1 MRYIIIGSGAVGGS
15 IGGRLHE
22 SGQSVVLVARGAHF
36 EALRDNGLR
45 LTVPTGTLI
54 LDVPVVTR
62 PEDVELRADDVLVLA
77 VKTQDSVAALDAW
90 AARPV
95 AGGGTA
101 GERLPVV
108 CAQNGVENERLALR
122 RFRQVYG
129 VCVIL
134 PSSHLNPGEV
144 VAPCG
149 PYTGALV
156 IGRYGAAVDEE
167 GAGSTD
173 DTARRIADDLEK
185 AQFLAPVAA
194 DVMRWKYGKLLGN
207 LANVVEAVCG
217 SASDAPAK
225 DLITRAKAEGAAA
238 LDAAGIAYASGA
250 EISELRTGT
259 VDPQPVPGERA
270 RGSSWQSLARG
281 AGSIETDYLNGE
293 MVLLGRQHG
302 VPTPVN
308 AALQDAARESVR
320 MRRQPGDLSAEELS
334 GRVGGSKGVPDA
346 QPGRELRE
354 ELPEPRQGLLLDLK
368 GVANVQGPVL

>member
-22 SGQSVVLVARGAHF
+22 SGRSVVLVARGAHF

-45 LTVPTGTLI
+45 LTVPTGTLT
-54 LDVPVVTR
+54 LDVPVVAR
-62 PEDVELRADDVLVLA
+62 PEDVELREDDVLVLA

-101 GERLPVV
+101 GERLPVM

-122 RFRQVYG
+122 RFREVYG
-129 VCVIL
+129 VCVVL
-134 PSSHLNPGEV
+134 PSTHLTPGEV

-156 IGRYGAAVDEE
+156 IGRYGT
-167 GAGSTD
+167 GTD

-185 AQFLAPVAA
+185 AHVLAPVVA

-217 SASDAPAK
+217 SASDATAR
-225 DLITRAKAEGAAA
+225 DLVARAKAEGAAV
-238 LDAAGIAYASGA
+238 LDAAGIPYAT
-250 EISELRTGT
+250 EPEMTELRGGT
-259 VDPQPVPGERA
+259 VDPQPIAGERA

-308 AALQDAARESVR
+308 AALQHAARESVR
-320 MRRQPGDLSAEELS
+320 RTRGPGSLTAEELN
-334 GRVGGSKGVPDA
+334 RRITA
-346 QPGRELRE
+346 
-354 ELPEPRQGLLLDLK
+354 
-368 GVANVQGPVL
+368 GVAG

>member
-22 SGQSVVLVARGAHF
+22 SGRSVVLVARGAHLG
-36 EALRDNGLR
+36 ALRDSGLR
-45 LTVPTGTLI
+45 LKVPTGTLT
-54 LDVPVVTR
+54 LDVPVVAR
-62 PEDVELRADDVLVLA
+62 PEDVELREDDVLVLA

-122 RFRQVYG
+122 RFREVYG
-129 VCVIL
+129 VCVVL
-134 PSSHLNPGEV
+134 PCTHLDPGEV

-156 IGRYGAAVDEE
+156 IGRYGT
-167 GAGSTD
+167 GPD

-185 AQFLAPVAA
+185 SRFLAPVVA

-217 SASDAPAK
+217 SVSDATAQ
-225 DLITRAKAEGAAA
+225 DLVARAKAEGAAA
-238 LDAAGIAYASGA
+238 LDAAGIAYASEA
-250 EISELRTGT
+250 EITELRSGT
-259 VDPQPVPGERA
+259 VDPQPIAGERT

-293 MVLLGRQHG
+293 IVLLGREHG

-308 AALQDAARESVR
+308 AALQHAARESVGR
-320 MRRQPGDLSAEELS
+320 SREPGSLSAEELS
-334 GRVGGSKGVPDA
+334 RRIAASP
-346 QPGRELRE
+346 
-354 ELPEPRQGLLLDLK
+354 
-368 GVANVQGPVL
+368 

>member
-1 MRYIIIGSGAVGGS
+1 MRYVIIGSGAVGGS

-22 SGQSVVLVARGAHF
+22 SGRSVVLVARGAHF
-36 EALRDNGLR
+36 EALRDSGLR
-45 LTVPTGTLI
+45 LTVPTGTLTLGI
-54 LDVPVVTR
+54 PVVAR
-62 PEDVELRADDVLVLA
+62 PEDLELRADDVLVLA

-101 GERLPVV
+101 GERLPLV

-122 RFRQVYG
+122 RFRDVYG

-134 PSSHLNPGEV
+134 PSTYLNPGEV

-156 IGRYGAAVDEE
+156 IGRYGTAVGRQGPD
-167 GAGSTD
+167 AD
-173 DTARRIADDLEK
+173 DTARRIARDLEK
-185 AQFLAPVAA
+185 ARFLAPVAA
-194 DVMRWKYGKLLGN
+194 DVMRWKYGKLLAN

-217 SASDAPAK
+217 SASDAAAQ
-225 DLITRAKAEGAAA
+225 DLVARAKAEGAAV

-250 EISELRTGT
+250 ELAELRSGT
-259 VDPQPVPGERA
+259 VDPQPVPGERTH
-270 RGSSWQSLARG
+270 GSSWQSLARG

-293 MVLLGRQHG
+293 LVLLGREHG

-308 AALQDAARESVR
+308 AALQAAARESVR
-320 MRRQPGDLSAEELS
+320 QAQEPGGLTAEELI
-334 GRVGGSKGVPDA
+334 GRIA
-346 QPGRELRE
+346 
-354 ELPEPRQGLLLDLK
+354 
-368 GVANVQGPVL
+368 A

>member
-22 SGQSVVLVARGAHF
+22 SGLPAVLVARGAHY

-45 LTVPTGTLI
+45 LTVPTGTLT
-54 LDVPVVTR
+54 LDVPVVSG

-95 AGGGTA
+95 VGGGTA
-101 GERLPVV
+101 GERLPLV

-122 RFRQVYG
+122 RFREVYG

-149 PYTGALV
+149 PHTGALV
-156 IGRYGAAVDEE
+156 IGRYGA
-167 GAGSTD
+167 GSD
-173 DTARRIADDLEK
+173 DTARRIAGDLEK
-185 AQFLAPVAA
+185 AGFLAPVAA

-217 SASDAPAK
+217 SASGDAAQ
-225 DLITRAKAEGAAA
+225 DLVARVKAEGAAV

-250 EISELRTGT
+250 ELTELRSGT
-259 VDPQPVPGERA
+259 VDPQPIPGVPA
-270 RGSSWQSLARG
+270 HSSTWQSLARG

-293 MVLLGRQHG
+293 ITLLGREHG
-302 VPTPVN
+302 IPTPAN
-308 AALQDAARESVR
+308 TALQHAARESTR
-320 MRRQPGDLSAEELS
+320 LGRKPGEVTAEELS
-334 GRVGGSKGVPDA
+334 GGIAGATST
-346 QPGRELRE
+346 
-354 ELPEPRQGLLLDLK
+354 
-368 GVANVQGPVL
+368 

>member
-22 SGQSVVLVARGAHF
+22 SGRSVVLVARGAHF
-36 EALRDNGLR
+36 EALRANGLR
-45 LTVPTGTLI
+45 LMVPTGTLT
-54 LDVPVVTR
+54 LDDVPVVAR

-101 GERLPVV
+101 GERLPLV
-108 CAQNGVENERLALR
+108 CAQNGVVNERLALR
-122 RFRQVYG
+122 RFREVYG

-134 PSSHLNPGEV
+134 PSTHLNPGEV

-156 IGRYGAAVDEE
+156 IGRYGSAV
-167 GAGSTD
+167 GRYGTGVD

-185 AQFLAPVAA
+185 AHFLAPVVA

-217 SASDAPAK
+217 SAADAAAQ
-225 DLITRAKAEGAAA
+225 DLVARSKAEGAAV

-250 EISELRTGT
+250 EITELRSGT
-259 VDPQPVPGERA
+259 VEPQPMPGERT

-293 MVLLGRQHG
+293 LVLLGREHG

-308 AALQDAARESVR
+308 AALQDAARQSVR
-320 MRRQPGDLSAEELS
+320 QSREPGGLTAEELS
-334 GRVGGSKGVPDA
+334 GRIA
-346 QPGRELRE
+346 A
-354 ELPEPRQGLLLDLK
+354 
-368 GVANVQGPVL
+368 GVAG

>member
-22 SGQSVVLVARGAHF
+22 SGQSAVLVARGAHF
-36 EALRDNGLR
+36 EALRAHGLR
-45 LTVPTGTLI
+45 LTVPTGTLT
-54 LDVPVVTR
+54 LDVPVVAG

-122 RFRQVYG
+122 RFREVYG

-144 VAPCG
+144 LAPCG
-149 PYTGALV
+149 PCTGALV
-156 IGRYGAAVDEE
+156 IGRYGAGTDE
-167 GAGSTD
+167 
-173 DTARRIADDLEK
+173 TARRIADDLEK
-185 AQFLAPVAA
+185 ARFLAPAVP

-217 SASDAPAK
+217 SAADPAAQ
-225 DLITRAKAEGAAA
+225 DLVARAKAEGTAV
-238 LDAAGIAYASGA
+238 LDAAGIACASGA
-250 EISELRTGT
+250 ELTELRTGT
-259 VDPQPVPGERA
+259 VDPQPVPGQRA
-270 RGSSWQSLARG
+270 RSSTWQSLARG

-293 MVLLGRQHG
+293 VVLLGRVHG

-308 AALQDAARESVR
+308 AVLQHAAAESVR
-320 MRRQPGDLSAEELS
+320 LGREPGGVTAEEL
-334 GRVGGSKGVPDA
+334 GERIAGA
-346 QPGRELRE
+346 TT
-354 ELPEPRQGLLLDLK
+354 
-368 GVANVQGPVL
+368 A

>member
-1 MRYIIIGSGAVGGS
+1 MRYIIIGSGAIGGS

-45 LTVPTGTLI
+45 FTVPTGTLT
-54 LDVPVVTR
+54 LDVPVVAR

-77 VKTQDSVAALDAW
+77 VKTQDSVAALDTW

-101 GERLPVV
+101 GERIPLV

-122 RFRQVYG
+122 RFREVYG
-129 VCVIL
+129 MCVIL

-156 IGRYGAAVDEE
+156 IGRYATG
-167 GAGSTD
+167 TD

-185 AQFLAPVAA
+185 ACFLAPVAS

-217 SASDAPAK
+217 SASDATAQ
-225 DLITRAKAEGAAA
+225 DLVARAKAEGAAV
-238 LDAAGIAYASGA
+238 LDAAGIAYAGEA
-250 EISELRTGT
+250 EITELRSGT
-259 VDPQPVPGERA
+259 VDLQPIAGERA

-281 AGSIETDYLNGE
+281 TGSIETDYLNGE
-293 MVLLGRQHG
+293 IVLLGREHG

-308 AALQDAARESVR
+308 ATLQHAARESVR
-320 MRRQPGDLSAEELS
+320 RQREPGGLTAEELS
-334 GRVGGSKGVPDA
+334 RRIAEGIT
-346 QPGRELRE
+346 E
-354 ELPEPRQGLLLDLK
+354 
-368 GVANVQGPVL
+368 

>member
-22 SGQSVVLVARGAHF
+22 SGRSVVLVARGAHF

-45 LTVPTGTLI
+45 LTVPTGTLT
-54 LDVPVVTR
+54 LDVPVVAR
-62 PEDVELRADDVLVLA
+62 PEDVALRADDVLVLA

-101 GERLPVV
+101 GERLPLV

-122 RFRQVYG
+122 RFREVYG

-134 PSSHLNPGEV
+134 PSTYLNPGEV

-156 IGRYGAAVDEE
+156 MGRYGADAGGD
-167 GAGSTD
+167 GAD
-173 DTARRIADDLEK
+173 DTARRIAGDLEK
-185 AQFLAPVAA
+185 AHFLAPVVA

-217 SASDAPAK
+217 SASDAAAQE
-225 DLITRAKAEGAAA
+225 LVARAKAEGAAV
-238 LDAAGIAYASGA
+238 LDAAGITCASDA
-250 EISELRTGT
+250 EITGLRSGT
-259 VDPQPVPGERA
+259 VDPQPVPGERT

-293 MVLLGRQHG
+293 LVLLGREYG

-320 MRRQPGDLSAEELS
+320 RGREPGGLTAGELS
-334 GRVGGSKGVPDA
+334 GRIAGSVVG
-346 QPGRELRE
+346 
-354 ELPEPRQGLLLDLK
+354 
-368 GVANVQGPVL
+368 

>member
-22 SGQSVVLVARGAHF
+22 SGRSVVLVARGAHY

-45 LTVPTGTLI
+45 LTVPTGTLT
-54 LDVPVVTR
+54 LDVPVVAR
-62 PEDVELRADDVLVLA
+62 PEDLELREDDVLVLA
-77 VKTQDSVAALDAW
+77 VKTQDSVAALDTW
-90 AARPV
+90 AAQPV

-122 RFRQVYG
+122 RFREVYG

-134 PSSHLNPGEV
+134 PSSHLNPAEV

-156 IGRYGAAVDEE
+156 IGRYGA
-167 GAGSTD
+167 GTD

-185 AQFLAPVAA
+185 ARFLAPVAA

-217 SASDAPAK
+217 SATDATAQ
-225 DLITRAKAEGAAA
+225 DLVARAKAEGAAA

-250 EISELRTGT
+250 EITALRSGT
-259 VDPQPVPGERA
+259 VDPQPLAGERV

-281 AGSIETDYLNGE
+281 TGSIETDYLNGE
-293 MVLLGRQHG
+293 VVLLGREHG

-308 AALQDAARESVR
+308 ATLQHAARESA
-320 MRRQPGDLSAEELS
+320 RQNRKPGDMTPEELS
-334 GRVGGSKGVPDA
+334 KRI
-346 QPGRELRE
+346 
-354 ELPEPRQGLLLDLK
+354 
-368 GVANVQGPVL
+368 

>member
-1 MRYIIIGSGAVGGS
+1 MRYVIIGSGAVGGS

-22 SGQSVVLVARGAHF
+22 SGRSVVLVARGAHF

-45 LTVPTGTLI
+45 LTVPTGTLTLGI
-54 LDVPVVTR
+54 PVVAR

-90 AARPV
+90 AGRPV

-101 GERLPVV
+101 GERLPLV

-122 RFRQVYG
+122 RFRDVYG

-134 PSSHLNPGEV
+134 PSTYLNPGEV

-156 IGRYGAAVDEE
+156 IGRYGTAV
-167 GAGSTD
+167 GRQGSDAD
-173 DTARRIADDLEK
+173 DTARRIARDLEK
-185 AQFLAPVAA
+185 AHFLAPVAA
-194 DVMRWKYGKLLGN
+194 DVMRWKYGKLLAN

-217 SASDAPAK
+217 SASDAAAQ
-225 DLITRAKAEGAAA
+225 DLVARAKAEGAAV

-250 EISELRTGT
+250 ELAELRSGT
-259 VDPQPVPGERA
+259 VDPQPVPGERT

-293 MVLLGRQHG
+293 LVLLGREHG

-308 AALQDAARESVR
+308 AALQAAARESVR
-320 MRRQPGDLSAEELS
+320 QAREPGSLTAEELI
-334 GRVGGSKGVPDA
+334 GRIA
-346 QPGRELRE
+346 
-354 ELPEPRQGLLLDLK
+354 
-368 GVANVQGPVL
+368 A

>member
-22 SGQSVVLVARGAHF
+22 SGRSVVLVARGAHF

-45 LTVPTGTLI
+45 LQVPTGTLT
-54 LDVPVVTR
+54 LDVPVAAR
-62 PEDVELRADDVLVLA
+62 PEDVELREDDVLVLA
-77 VKTQDSVAALDAW
+77 VKTQDTVAALDTW

-101 GERLPVV
+101 GERLPLV

-122 RFRQVYG
+122 RFREVYG
-129 VCVIL
+129 MCVVL
-134 PSSHLNPGEV
+134 PSTYLNPGEV

-156 IGRYGAAVDEE
+156 IGRYGTGRDA
-167 GAGSTD
+167 
-173 DTARRIADDLEK
+173 TARRIADDLEK
-185 AQFLAPVAA
+185 ACFLAPVVM

-207 LANVVEAVCG
+207 LANAVEAVCG
-217 SASDAPAK
+217 SASDAAAR
-225 DLITRAKAEGAAA
+225 DLIARAQAEGAAV
-238 LDAAGIAYASGA
+238 LGAAGIAYASEA
-250 EISELRTGT
+250 EITELRSGT
-259 VDPQPVPGERA
+259 VDPQPIAGERT

-293 MVLLGRQHG
+293 IVLLGREHG

-308 AALQDAARESVR
+308 ATLQHAARESVSR
-320 MRRQPGDLSAEELS
+320 EPGSLTADELS
-334 GRVGGSKGVPDA
+334 RRIA
-346 QPGRELRE
+346 AIQRATPG
-354 ELPEPRQGLLLDLK
+354 P
-368 GVANVQGPVL
+368 AT

>member
-22 SGQSVVLVARGAHF
+22 SGLPVVLVARGAHF

-45 LTVPTGTLI
+45 LTVPTGTLT
-54 LDVPVVTR
+54 LDVPVVVG

-90 AARPV
+90 ATRPV

-101 GERLPVV
+101 GERLPLV

-122 RFRQVYG
+122 RFREVYG

-156 IGRYGAAVDEE
+156 IGRYGS
-167 GAGSTD
+167 GSD

-185 AQFLAPVAA
+185 ANFLAPVAK

-217 SASDAPAK
+217 SASDAAAQ
-225 DLITRAKAEGAAA
+225 DLVARVKAEGAAV

-250 EISELRTGT
+250 ELTELRSGT
-259 VDPQPVPGERA
+259 VDPQPIPGARA
-270 RGSSWQSLARG
+270 RSSTWQSLARG

-293 MVLLGRQHG
+293 MVLLGREHG

-308 AALQDAARESVR
+308 ATLQRAARHSTR
-320 MRRQPGDLSAEELS
+320 LNRKPGEVTAEELLETAA
-334 GRVGGSKGVPDA
+334 GG
-346 QPGRELRE
+346 
-354 ELPEPRQGLLLDLK
+354 
-368 GVANVQGPVL
+368 VLG

>member
-22 SGQSVVLVARGAHF
+22 GGRSVVLVARGAQVG
-36 EALRDNGLR
+36 ALRERGLR
-45 LTVPTGTLI
+45 LTVPTGTLT
-54 LDVPVVTR
+54 LDVPVAAG
-62 PEDVELRADDVLVLA
+62 PEDVELREDDVLVLA

-122 RFRQVYG
+122 RFREVYG
-129 VCVIL
+129 VCVVL
-134 PSSHLNPGEV
+134 PSSHLTPGEV

-156 IGRYGAAVDEE
+156 LGRYGT
-167 GAGSTD
+167 GPD

-185 AQFLAPVAA
+185 SCFLAPVVT

-207 LANVVEAVCG
+207 LANAVEAVCG
-217 SASDAPAK
+217 SASDAAAR
-225 DLITRAKAEGAAA
+225 DLTARAKAEGTAV

-250 EISELRTGT
+250 EITELRSGT
-259 VDPQPVPGERA
+259 VDVQPLPGEPTR
-270 RGSSWQSLARG
+270 SSTWQSLARG

-293 MVLLGRQHG
+293 IVLLGREHG

-308 AALQDAARESVR
+308 AALQAAAREIAQR
-320 MRRQPGDLSAEELS
+320 GTEPGTLSAEALTRRITES
-334 GRVGGSKGVPDA
+334 TTV
-346 QPGRELRE
+346 
-354 ELPEPRQGLLLDLK
+354 
-368 GVANVQGPVL
+368 

>member
-22 SGQSVVLVARGAHF
+22 SGRSVVLVARGAHY
-36 EALRDNGLR
+36 EALRDTGLR
-45 LTVPTGTLI
+45 LTVPTGSLT
-54 LDVPVVTR
+54 LDVPVVAR
-62 PEDVELRADDVLVLA
+62 PQDVELRADDVLVLA

-90 AARPV
+90 SASPV
-95 AGGGTA
+95 TGGGTA
-101 GERLPVV
+101 GERLALV

-122 RFRQVYG
+122 RFREVYG

-134 PSSHLNPGEV
+134 PSTHLNPGEV

-156 IGRYGAAVDEE
+156 IGRYGA
-167 GAGSTD
+167 GTD
-173 DTARRIADDLEK
+173 GTARRIADDLEK
-185 AQFLAPVAA
+185 AHFLAPVAA

-217 SASDAPAK
+217 TASDAMER
-225 DLITRAKAEGAAA
+225 DLVARAQAEGAAV
-238 LDAAGIAYASGA
+238 LEAAGIAYASGA
-250 EISELRTGT
+250 EIAELRSGT
-259 VDPQPVPGERA
+259 VDPQPIAGDRT

-293 MVLLGRQHG
+293 LVLLGRKHG

-308 AALQDAARESVR
+308 AALQHAARESVHLGR
-320 MRRQPGDLSAEELS
+320 EPGSLTAAELS
-334 GRVGGSKGVPDA
+334 KRITESGTG
-346 QPGRELRE
+346 
-354 ELPEPRQGLLLDLK
+354 
-368 GVANVQGPVL
+368 

>member
-22 SGQSVVLVARGAHF
+22 SGRPVVLVARGAHF
-36 EALRDNGLR
+36 EALRDSGLR
-45 LTVPTGTLI
+45 LTVPTGTLT

-101 GERLPVV
+101 GERLPLV

-122 RFRQVYG
+122 RFREVYG

-167 GAGSTD
+167 GTGGTD

-185 AQFLAPVAA
+185 AQFLAPVVT

-225 DLITRAKAEGAAA
+225 DLIARAKAEGAAA

-250 EISELRTGT
+250 EITELRTGT
-259 VDPQPVPGERA
+259 VDPQPIPGERA

-293 MVLLGRQHG
+293 MVLLGRRHG

-320 MRRQPGDLSAEELS
+320 MRRQPGGLSAEELS
-334 GRVGGSKGVPDA
+334 GRVGI
-346 QPGRELRE
+346 RR
-354 ELPEPRQGLLLDLK
+354 RT
-368 GVANVQGPVL
+368 

>member
-22 SGQSVVLVARGAHF
+22 SGRSVVLVARGAHF

-45 LTVPTGTLI
+45 LMVPTGTLT
-54 LDVPVVTR
+54 LDVPVVAR

-101 GERLPVV
+101 GERLPLV

-122 RFRQVYG
+122 RFRNVYG

-134 PSSHLNPGEV
+134 PSTYLKPGEV

-156 IGRYGAAVDEE
+156 IGRYGTAAGRP
-167 GAGSTD
+167 GAGVD
-173 DTARRIADDLEK
+173 DTARQIAGDLEE
-185 AQFLAPVAA
+185 ARFLAPVVA

-217 SASDAPAK
+217 SASDAAAK
-225 DLITRAKAEGAAA
+225 DLIARAKAEGAAV

-250 EISELRTGT
+250 EITELREGT
-259 VDPQPVPGERA
+259 VDPQPMPVERT

-293 MVLLGRQHG
+293 LVLLGREHG

-320 MRRQPGDLSAEELS
+320 EGREPGGLTAQELS
-334 GRVGGSKGVPDA
+334 GRIAAGATG
-346 QPGRELRE
+346 
-354 ELPEPRQGLLLDLK
+354 
-368 GVANVQGPVL
+368 

>member
-22 SGQSVVLVARGAHF
+22 SGRSVVLVARGAHF
-36 EALRDNGLR
+36 EALRENGLR
-45 LTVPTGTLI
+45 LTVPTGTLT
-54 LDVPVVTR
+54 LDIPVVAR

-77 VKTQDSVAALDAW
+77 VKTQDSVAALDTW

-122 RFRQVYG
+122 RFREVYG

-134 PSSHLNPGEV
+134 PSSHLDPGEV
-144 VAPCG
+144 LAPCG

-156 IGRYGAAVDEE
+156 IGRYGTGSDE
-167 GAGSTD
+167 
-173 DTARRIADDLEK
+173 TARRIADDLEK
-185 AQFLAPVAA
+185 SRFLAPVAA

-207 LANVVEAVCG
+207 LANTVEAVCG
-217 SASDAPAK
+217 SAADPAAQ
-225 DLITRAKAEGAAA
+225 DLVARAKAEGAAA
-238 LDAAGIAYASGA
+238 LAAAGIAHATGA
-250 EISELRTGT
+250 ELTELRGGT

-270 RGSSWQSLARG
+270 RSSTWQSLARG
-281 AGSIETDYLNGE
+281 AGSVETDYLNGE
-293 MVLLGRQHG
+293 VVLLGRAHG

-308 AALQDAARESVR
+308 AALQHAARESVR
-320 MRRQPGDLSAEELS
+320 LGRAPGVLTAEALAKRVAEETAA
-334 GRVGGSKGVPDA
+334 D
-346 QPGRELRE
+346 
-354 ELPEPRQGLLLDLK
+354 
-368 GVANVQGPVL
+368 

>member
-1 MRYIIIGSGAVGGS
+1 MRYIIIGSGAIGGS

-22 SGQSVVLVARGAHF
+22 SGRSVVLVARGAHY
-36 EALRDNGLR
+36 ETLRDNGLR
-45 LTVPTGTLI
+45 LTVPTGTLT
-54 LDVPVVTR
+54 LDVPVVAR
-62 PEDVELRADDVLVLA
+62 PQDVELGADDVLVLA

-101 GERLPVV
+101 GERLALV

-122 RFRQVYG
+122 RFREVYG
-129 VCVIL
+129 VCVVL
-134 PSSHLNPGEV
+134 PSTHLNPGEV

-149 PYTGALV
+149 PCSGALV
-156 IGRYGAAVDEE
+156 LGRYGT
-167 GAGSTD
+167 GTD
-173 DTARRIADDLEK
+173 GTARQIADDLEK
-185 AQFLAPVAA
+185 AHFLAPVAA

-217 SASDAPAK
+217 TASDAVER
-225 DLITRAKAEGAAA
+225 DLVARAQAEGAAV

-250 EISELRTGT
+250 EITELRSGT
-259 VDPQPVPGERA
+259 VDPQPIAGEPT

-293 MVLLGRQHG
+293 IVLLGRKHG

-308 AALQDAARESVR
+308 AALQHAARESVHLSR
-320 MRRQPGDLSAEELS
+320 EPGSLTAAELS
-334 GRVGGSKGVPDA
+334 KRITESGTG
-346 QPGRELRE
+346 
-354 ELPEPRQGLLLDLK
+354 
-368 GVANVQGPVL
+368 

>member
-22 SGQSVVLVARGAHF
+22 SGRAVVLVARGAHF

-45 LTVPTGTLI
+45 LTVPTGTLT
-54 LDVPVVTR
+54 LDVPVVPR
-62 PEDVELRADDVLVLA
+62 PEDVELREDDVLVLA

-101 GERLPVV
+101 GERLPLV

-122 RFRQVYG
+122 RFREVYG
-129 VCVIL
+129 MCVVL
-134 PSSHLNPGEV
+134 PCSHLNPGEV

-149 PYTGALV
+149 PNTGALV
-156 IGRYGAAVDEE
+156 IGRYGT
-167 GAGSTD
+167 GPD

-185 AQFLAPVAA
+185 ARFLAPVAA

-217 SASDAPAK
+217 SASDGAAR
-225 DLITRAKAEGAAA
+225 DLVARAQAEGAAT
-238 LDAAGIAYASGA
+238 LDAAGIAYASGP
-250 EISELRTGT
+250 EITELRGGT
-259 VDPQPVPGERA
+259 VDPQPIPGQRA
-270 RGSSWQSLARG
+270 RSSSWQSLARG

-293 MVLLGRQHG
+293 IVLLGRQHG

-308 AALQDAARESVR
+308 AALQHAARESVR
-320 MRRQPGDLSAEELS
+320 QSREPGGLTAEELS
-334 GRVGGSKGVPDA
+334 RRITAGVT
-346 QPGRELRE
+346 G
-354 ELPEPRQGLLLDLK
+354 
-368 GVANVQGPVL
+368 